1 MGGSPVKILM
11 AGGQL
16 SNLRLKSV
24 KKSVIFRTRL
34 ILKARLLGKSALHA
48 SNASMTD
55 PFQIGNAKGLVS
67 PATLDSNRKPNSAA
81 IR

>member
-24 KKSVIFRTRL
+24 KKHVIFRTRL

-48 SNASMTD
+48 SNVSMTN
-55 PFQIGNAKGLVS
+55 PFQIRNAKDLVS
-67 PATLDSNRKPNSAA
+67 PATLNSNRKPNSAA
-81 IR
+81 IK